1 MAVDSQVFKETLAHW
16 ASGVSVVTT
25 LTPARA
31 VGITASSLTSVSL
44 QPPQV
49 LICVGKR
56 LYTNQAI
63 LAQGAFAASILA
75 EDQLSLGMRFAGL
88 IPELEDRFIG
98 VETFTA
104 VTGCP
109 ILTGALAWVDCRVHQ
124 VYDGDDHTIFVG
136 EVLAAG
142 SSNQTTPLLYY
153 NRHWRHL
160 ASSALTP

>member
-25 LTPARA
+25 LTPERP

-63 LAQGAFAASILA
+63 LAQGTFAASILT
-75 EDQLSLGMRFAGL
+75 EDQLELGMRFAGL
-88 IPELEDRFIG
+88 ISEMEDRFAGI
-98 VETFTA
+98 ETFTA
-104 VTGCP
+104 MTGCP
-109 ILTGALAWVDCRVHQ
+109 ILAGALAWVDCRLHRA
-124 VYDGDDHTIFVG
+124 YDGEDHTIFVG
-136 EVLAAG
+136 EVVAAG
-142 SSNQTTPLLYY
+142 SLNQTTPLLYY
-153 NRHWRHL
+153 NRHWRQL
-160 ASSALTP
+160 APPAPTG